1 MKFGMMFANVGP
13 FIQPEEATF
22 LAKSA
27 EDHGIES
34 IWTVEHVV
42 VPAGYQ
48 SQYPYSDSGKM
59 PGTEDSPI
67 PDPLIWLSYV
77 AAGTK
82 TIKLGTGILI
92 LPQRHPVYTAKEVA
106 TLDVLSG
113 GRVILGI
120 GIGWMKDEFD
130 VLGIPFEERATRTDE
145 ACAALRTLWKP
156 GANAFKGEH
165 YSWDALES
173 NPKPVQEG
181 GIPIV
186 VGGHVKGAARR
197 AARVGNGFFPMKT
210 EGDRLQVLL
219 DVMSEECAKLGRD
232 PKEIEITTAM
242 PGMDLDAIKR
252 LEDQGV
258 SRLAL
263 GPPAFDRE
271 GVEKGLDKF
280 ADNIMAKL

>member
-1 MKFGMMFANVGP
+1 MKFGRMFANVGP
-13 FIQPEEATF
+13 FVQPEEASF
-22 LAKSA
+22 LAKAA
-27 EDHGIES
+27 EERGIES
-34 IWTVEHVV
+34 IWTVEHVA

-48 SQYPYSDSGKM
+48 AQYPYSDSGKM
-59 PGTEDSPI
+59 PGPEDSPI

-77 AAGTK
+77 AASTK

-120 GIGWMKDEFD
+120 GIGWMKEEFD
-130 VLGIPFEERATRTDE
+130 VVDIPFEERATRTDE

-165 YSWDALES
+165 YQWDAIES

-181 GIPIV
+181 GVPIV

-197 AARVGNGFFPMKT
+197 AARVGDGFFPLKT
-210 EGDRLQVLL
+210 EGDRLRELL
-219 DVMSEECAKLGRD
+219 DVMSDECGKLGRD
-232 PKEIEITTAM
+232 PSEIEITTAM

-258 SRLAL
+258 SRLAM